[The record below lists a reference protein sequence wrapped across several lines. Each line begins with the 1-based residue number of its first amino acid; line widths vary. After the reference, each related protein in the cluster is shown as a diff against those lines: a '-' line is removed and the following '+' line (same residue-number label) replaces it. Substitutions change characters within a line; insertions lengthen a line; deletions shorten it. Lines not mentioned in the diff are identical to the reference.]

1 MSFYEQTV
9 KLFLRSAVDTD
20 KGEVRDIKA
29 RTELEFDAS
38 AMPQA
43 SGKGNDALSGTLFVE
58 ERNERQSERKGEEA
72 GASSNRFIF
81 LTSKLHHGNV
91 N

>member
-43 SGKGNDALSGTLFVE
+43 SGKGNDALSGSSTLFVVE
-58 ERNERQSERKGEEA
+58 EVRA
-72 GASSNRFIF
+72 TI
-81 LTSKLHHGNV
+81 TSI
-91 N
+91 